1 MLTFKEWVVKGEKR
15 CWFLEIRSM
24 AWEAR
29 VLVRLSVW
37 IMKSPGLVAGVG
49 VESSMSRVPN
59 SPGVVKGI
67 LPAYFPLRHKALGQ
81 RSTFALF

>member
-1 MLTFKEWVVKGEKR
+1 MVKGEKR
-15 CWFLEIRSM
+15 CCFLEIGSL

-29 VLVRLSVW
+29 VLVGLSVW

-49 VESSMSRVPN
+49 VESTMSQVPN
-59 SPGVVKGI
+59 SHCVVKGI
-67 LPAYFPLRHKALGQ
+67 LPAHFPLRHKALGQ